1 MLTARLVLGQ
11 SCPILVIAHQS
22 ILKALALFDR
32 SSNRRSSDNESLAL
46 DARQRLEGFDL

>member
-11 SCPILVIAHQS
+11 SCPVLVIAHQS

-32 SSNRRSSDNESLAL
+32 GSNRGSPDNESLAL
-46 DARQRLEGFDL
+46 DASQSLEGFNL